1 MRLGYYLGRATKG
14 VAKATLPVAKWAT
27 QTASTFALEFGR
39 GMTEQPKVIGTGEQT
54 DENYKNAVR
63 DETNNEVPSEPVQPE
78 LPGMN
83 PEQPARQS

>member
-1 MRLGYYLGRATKG
+1 MRLGYYLGRATQG

-39 GMTEQPKVIGTGEQT
+39 GMTEQPKAIGTGDEPTNEQQPKQ
-54 DENYKNAVR
+54 ELS
-63 DETNNEVPSEPVQPE
+63 SEPVQPE

>member
-27 QTASTFALEFGR
+27 QQASTFALEFGR
-39 GMTEQPKVIGTGEQT
+39 GMTEQPTIIAT
-54 DENYKNAVR
+54 DESYKNAVR
-63 DETNNEVPSEPVQPE
+63 DETNTEVPSEPVQPE

-83 PEQPARQS
+83 PQQPARES